1 MRSLRSACRRLTLV
15 GRTPIMT
22 RGGEEPAG
30 ATRMQGSHHPPKDAT
45 MTVTLDLPEELADR
59 LRRKAAAEGKELDD
73 YLRSLAEDA
82 APPEPAGSDPPH
94 LALALAIAARL
105 PSEEV

>member
-1 MRSLRSACRRLTLV
+1 
-15 GRTPIMT
+15 
-22 RGGEEPAG
+22 
-30 ATRMQGSHHPPKDAT
+30 

-59 LRRKAAAEGKELDD
+59 LRRKAAAEGKKLDD

-105 PSEEV
+105 PADEVARMPTDGAENLDHYVYGIPKRTGRP